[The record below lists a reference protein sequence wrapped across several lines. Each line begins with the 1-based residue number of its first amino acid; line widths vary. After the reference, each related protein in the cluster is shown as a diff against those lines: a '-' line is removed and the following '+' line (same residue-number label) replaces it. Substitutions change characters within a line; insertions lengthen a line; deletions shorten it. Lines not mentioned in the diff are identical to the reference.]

1 MAELNYL
8 DQDISS
14 YIHHNDLYFIRFWNN
29 EYFKCMF

>member
-14 YIHHNDLYFIRFWNN
+14 YIHHNDLYFIKF
-29 EYFKCMF
+29 